1 MIVIGHAILKTGG
14 TLHQSNHQR
23 FVLVLVS
30 TRCAAVWMQ
39 ICHRPVCGNHSD
51 YIPIKAKGHQEM
63 RLQIVG
69 TLFWHGEVHRETGT
83 KQIEWSPKV
92 HGVQTLDSTSLHIQ

>member
-1 MIVIGHAILKTGG
+1 
-14 TLHQSNHQR
+14 
-23 FVLVLVS
+23 
-30 TRCAAVWMQ
+30 
-39 ICHRPVCGNHSD
+39 
-51 YIPIKAKGHQEM
+51 M